1 MLNALHGDK
10 QEGEK
15 ELIVAVKKYITKNMK
30 MKLSMKELSSQFG
43 FVPSYLSMIFR
54 EAEGKSPTEY
64 LTDLRI
70 ENAKKLF
77 LQSTDMAIN
86 EIAERVGFSDP
97 LYFSKVFKKVTGI
110 TPSQYRNQMNMK

>member
-1 MLNALHGDK
+1 M
-10 QEGEK
+10 
-15 ELIVAVKKYITKNMK
+15 
-30 MKLSMKELSSQFG
+30 
-43 FVPSYLSMIFR
+43 
-54 EAEGKSPTEY
+54 
-64 LTDLRI
+64 
-70 ENAKKLF
+70 AKKLF